1 MKANCNYS
9 FLKDYTVVMS
19 ASVNTNADT
28 TALLIQN
35 QLSDNGNDISRS
47 THLLVFE
54 VYLVQTFV
62 STWWS
67 PCQQVDWRFCLQ
79 VFNSFLWMTQTYC
92 TQDLLNKCWESLIS
106 FSHNLVNNKYWKQ
119 SGKLII
125 SNIIRNGNNN
135 CSQAPVGLGRH
146 VSALQQGRHWC

>member
-62 STWWS
+62 STW
-67 PCQQVDWRFCLQ
+67 
-79 VFNSFLWMTQTYC
+79 
-92 TQDLLNKCWESLIS
+92 
-106 FSHNLVNNKYWKQ
+106 
-119 SGKLII
+119 
-125 SNIIRNGNNN
+125 
-135 CSQAPVGLGRH
+135 
-146 VSALQQGRHWC
+146 